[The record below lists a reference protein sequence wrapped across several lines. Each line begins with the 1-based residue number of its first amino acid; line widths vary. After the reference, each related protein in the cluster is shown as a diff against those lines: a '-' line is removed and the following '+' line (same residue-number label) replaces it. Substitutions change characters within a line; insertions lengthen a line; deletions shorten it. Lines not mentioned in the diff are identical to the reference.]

1 MKRIVGRKEKERKDA
16 RNKVIVGLVLVGI
29 MIMGTAGFA
38 FFSKTEDSRK
48 KIVDGGVEFVL
59 GDTGLWQFEVQGM
72 GFLTQY
78 TIKDT
83 KNISMFIFKTAT
95 DYSAQPLFFIGKGEA
110 RQEITRNLRGFI
122 PRIQDGCIE
131 DYEEKC
137 EENAPMK
144 DCSQDNIIII
154 RETNETKISQEDN
167 CILIEAPYEEQVRV
181 ADAFIFKIL
190 GLGGH

>member
-1 MKRIVGRKEKERKDA
+1 MKRIVSKRDKERKDS

-29 MIMGTAGFA
+29 MIMGTVGYA
-38 FFSKTEDSRK
+38 FYGRTEDGSK

-59 GDTGLWQFEVQGM
+59 GDTGLWHFEVQGM
-72 GFLTQY
+72 EFLTQY

-110 RQEITRNLRGFI
+110 KQELIRNLRNFI

-144 DCSQDNIIII
+144 NCSQDNIIII
-154 RETNETKISQEDN
+154 EEANETKISQEDN

-181 ADAFIFKIL
+181 ADAFLFKIL
-190 GLGGH
+190 GLRGH